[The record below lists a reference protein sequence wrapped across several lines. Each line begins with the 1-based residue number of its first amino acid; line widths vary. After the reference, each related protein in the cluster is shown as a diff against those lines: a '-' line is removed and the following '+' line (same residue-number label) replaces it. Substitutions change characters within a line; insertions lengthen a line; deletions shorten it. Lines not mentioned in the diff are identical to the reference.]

1 MKKYFE
7 THKEKNEFIRNKTG
21 LVVIDY
27 GIKTIMG
34 EKLYWIEYEK
44 GDNK

>member
-7 THKEKNEFIRNKTG
+7 THKEKREFIEKTKG
-21 LVVIDY
+21 IIVIDY

-34 EKLYWIEYEK
+34 EKRYWIEYEK
-44 GDNK
+44 SDNK